1 MQNDGK
7 GEYVMSKSKQSK
19 PSKPSRKP
27 SATQGIRK
35 PSTTQAQRMLKEQF
49 AGEAATAIAAGEL
62 KWLGKL
68 LVQLATKV
76 KNQVSHRGTGPKPK
90 AYGGKIK
97 KRASGGRGK
106 RL

>member
-19 PSKPSRKP
+19 PSRPSRKP
-27 SATQGIRK
+27 SATQGTRK
-35 PSTTQAQRMLKEQF
+35 PSTIQGMLKEQF

-68 LVQLATKV
+68 LVQHATKV